1 MARAGSGAACRRIST
16 KISTINGIK
25 RIVMTL
31 LVGPFW
37 LHPASV
43 AWNHLCP
50 TAKKVRD
57 RKEFTEWVSQ
67 QSEEQQSGVHV
78 KLILINTCLCSSYRL
93 RSQQKHTDDSSLS
106 GHYVTVASPGS
117 YTCLHVQPV
126 LHLDSSE
133 KQVKFAFTCYK
144 NELQTKGGCT

>member
-1 MARAGSGAACRRIST
+1 MARASSGAACRCIST
-16 KISTINGIK
+16 KMATINGIK
-25 RIVMTL
+25 RIVTTL
-31 LVGPFW
+31 LVGTFW

-43 AWNHLCP
+43 AWSNLCP

-78 KLILINTCLCSSYRL
+78 KLILINTCLCSMSYRL
-93 RSQQKHTDDSSLS
+93 KSQQKHTDDSSLS
-106 GHYVTVASPGS
+106 GHYVTIASPGS

-126 LHLDSSE
+126 LHLDLSE
-133 KQVKFAFTCYK
+133 KQVKFAFTYYK
-144 NELQTKGGCT
+144 NKL